1 MQASTLQLF
10 FLIAATQLTIADFS
24 SCIPE
29 EYRGVRREIWRGLNG
44 GWYLTHL
51 TSDPRFPN
59 SPTTVEIIQTFTPPR
74 NDDNFYGQRLQA
86 YFVPPISGNYSFLA
100 TCDSECRFY
109 LSTDERP
116 GNKKELIR
124 MDQDHRTGYDQW
136 DRYPLQKS
144 CSQQLEG
151 GKLYYIE
158 ALHCNYVDND
168 HVRIHI
174 KFPGS
179 NTSRPLD
186 KEYLFLYSP
195 GSSVQTTCI
204 LLRRCGVTCGG
215 GLETR
220 ITTREEFMSGAC
232 VKHKGSYKEAP
243 SLHVEAYNVTTST
256 AMIVWKSLNRT
267 ESEVVDFTGYRV
279 SLKSE
284 RDASR
289 VRLVNANIS
298 SLLFEGLN
306 TFTNYCVTVEPL
318 TALGSNRKEDCY
330 YFITEDDTPDLPPQN
345 ITATENTKQSS
356 ITVRWKPIPERQQN
370 GKILGYKLTFKTMS
384 AIGQLKKP
392 VEQETDQWPRFETIV
407 HGNVYFV
414 VLRDVRPFT
423 WYCIKMLA
431 FTRKGDGAESSC
443 VFIRTQEGVPS
454 HAPINVTTT
463 ALNSTSFSVTWQ
475 PVPPDHVNGIVL
487 GYKISLENMDDARQV
502 TTETLNVNQTQ
513 IVLRGPSDTS
523 KFCVRVLAFT
533 RTGDGEKSDCIEGWT
548 WSEETLFPKMK
559 AVNHGSP
566 TDITITW
573 DKPRDEV
580 LNQLTHYHVTYET
593 ISMAGRPVVNSTQ
606 ASLNVSAEL
615 QLVSLKDLT
624 TYTTYKIT
632 VKPVMKGDKVENK
645 KVIFA
650 KTCRCPH
657 LMFANWIPSP
667 PYVIQRR
674 SGSHP
679 RGLIPEL
686 LAHMLQESCG
696 TCFNY
701 KTWNISYTVNTTES
715 ITDPDTRVKVDFR
728 FPVRAAVGRTTYRGF
743 HSYVPLITVPGVALM
758 TRKSTPAAYA
768 RDVGH
773 SVLACWPIFAVSIAL
788 AVLTGVIIWFAESES
803 NGEQFF
809 TYHFHKGVVEGIWW
823 SFVTMTTVGY
833 GDRYPKTILGR
844 SIAILWFL
852 TGIVLSS
859 LLVSSITSSMSVRI
873 LDRHL
878 NVARGKKV
886 GSLAQ
891 FPEYDLLIRFISK
904 AGESSTFPTL
914 ERLVNALK
922 YGNVDGILVD
932 LYTANYRGD
941 LFNATWIVVSQI
953 ISFDFTSGVVISENA
968 AKLEQHFRD
977 YVGNRSTVVTE
988 ILQKTNE
995 GSNKEI
1001 TDRNTQSNK
1010 IPLLD
1015 PSTHI
1020 YRVTIFVL
1028 LAMLCLAVFMGMV
1041 YHSWYKGMQKRRY
1054 EIQVITRRQRREY
1067 MKAKL
1072 ELQQIVEDFYQR
1084 FRSTYR
1090 QMRLKHRKQLERFKM
1105 AETSSTNG
1113 KIPLNHPNGT
1123 WV

>member
-1 MQASTLQLF
+1 M
-10 FLIAATQLTIADFS
+10 I
-24 SCIPE
+24 
-29 EYRGVRREIWRGLNG
+29 
-44 GWYLTHL
+44 
-51 TSDPRFPN
+51 
-59 SPTTVEIIQTFTPPR
+59 
-74 NDDNFYGQRLQA
+74 
-86 YFVPPISGNYSFLA
+86 
-100 TCDSECRFY
+100 
-109 LSTDERP
+109 
-116 GNKKELIR
+116 
-124 MDQDHRTGYDQW
+124 
-136 DRYPLQKS
+136 
-144 CSQQLEG
+144 LE
-151 GKLYYIE
+151 
-158 ALHCNYVDND
+158 
-168 HVRIHI
+168 
-174 KFPGS
+174 
-179 NTSRPLD
+179 
-186 KEYLFLYSP
+186 
-195 GSSVQTTCI
+195 
-204 LLRRCGVTCGG
+204 
-215 GLETR
+215 
-220 ITTREEFMSGAC
+220 
-232 VKHKGSYKEAP
+232 EAP

-256 AMIVWKSLNRT
+256 AIIGWKSLNRT

-279 SLKSE
+279 SIQSE
-284 RDASR
+284 RGASR
-289 VRLVNANIS
+289 VRLVNTSIN
-298 SLLFEGLN
+298 SLFYEGLN
-306 TFTNYCVTVEPL
+306 TFTKYCATVEPL
-318 TALGSNRKEDCY
+318 TALGSTRKEDCY

-345 ITATENTKQSS
+345 ITATENTQQSS
-356 ITVRWKPIPERQQN
+356 ISVRWKPIPEREQN
-370 GKILGYKLTFKTMS
+370 GIILGYKITFQTMS
-384 AIGQLKKP
+384 AIGQLRKP

-407 HGNVYFV
+407 DGNVYFV
-414 VLRDVRPFT
+414 VLRDVKPFT
-423 WYCIKMLA
+423 WFCIKMLA
-431 FTRKGDGAESSC
+431 FTRKGDGVESSC

-463 ALNSTSFSVTWQ
+463 ALNATSFSVTWQ

-487 GYKISLENMDDARQV
+487 GYKILLENMDDV
-502 TTETLNVNQTQ
+502 IHVSTETVNVNQTQ

-523 KFCVRVLAFT
+523 RFCVRVLAFT
-533 RTGDGEKSDCIEGWT
+533 RKGDGKKSDCIDAWT
-548 WSEETLFPKMK
+548 WSKETLFPKMK

-580 LNQLTHYHVTYET
+580 LNQLTHYHVAYET
-593 ISMAGRPVVNSTQ
+593 ISMGGRPVVNSTQ
-606 ASLNVSAEL
+606 ASLNVSADS
-615 QLVSLKDLT
+615 QKVSLKDLA

-632 VKPVMKGDKVENK
+632 VKPVMKDDKVENK

-657 LMFANWIPSP
+657 LMLANWIPSP
-667 PYVIQRR
+667 PDVIQRR
-674 SGSHP
+674 SGSEP

-728 FPVRAAVGRTTYRGF
+728 FPVRAAVGKTTYRGF

-773 SVLACWPIFAVSIAL
+773 SVLACWPIFAVSIVL

-809 TYHFHKGVVEGIWW
+809 TYQFHKGVVEGIWW

-922 YGNVDGILVD
+922 YGDVDGILVD
-932 LYTANYRGD
+932 LYTANYRSD

-953 ISFDFTSGVVISENA
+953 ISFDFTSGVVISGNA

-1020 YRVTIFVL
+1020 YRVAIFVL
-1028 LAMLCLAVFMGMV
+1028 LALLCLAVFMGMV

-1054 EIQVITRRQRREY
+1054 EIQGITR
-1067 MKAKL
+1067 
-1072 ELQQIVEDFYQR
+1072 
-1084 FRSTYR
+1084 
-1090 QMRLKHRKQLERFKM
+1090 
-1105 AETSSTNG
+1105 
-1113 KIPLNHPNGT
+1113 P
-1123 WV
+1123 